1 MLSTAKFDHFYV
13 FVYVYQTIILVR
25 IFHDYSCL
33 SETLLWRELRLNI
46 VTIRTIPDES
56 YFLYENTIFLNS

>member
-1 MLSTAKFDHFYV
+1 MLSIVKFDHFYV

-33 SETLLWRELRLNI
+33 SETLLWRKLRLNI
-46 VTIRTIPDES
+46 ATIRTIPDES
-56 YFLYENTIFLNS
+56 YFLHENTPFLNS